1 MRVRKGDTDFFFFF
15 FFISAVATKI
25 PRRYKLFIIVLYL
38 SAGGVFVLFNLML
51 LKIVPKA
58 MWGLGLCI
66 SIGSLLMGAGNVLFY
81 ELAVVMTNL

>member
-1 MRVRKGDTDFFFFF
+1 M
-15 FFISAVATKI
+15 
-25 PRRYKLFIIVLYL
+25 
-38 SAGGVFVLFNLML
+38 LFNLML